1 MVAPD
6 FGRACTKVT
15 IDMLGTREKT
25 QLVLISQVRS
35 WILALDKRVSGHYKT
50 EDPLVVSV
58 AL

>member
-1 MVAPD
+1 
-6 FGRACTKVT
+6 VT